1 MRNIKLLVL
10 TVLATLSSS
19 VFAQKTYTF
28 DDGVPLTT
36 DWTVTKNV
44 PSGGNGDCTIETPS
58 RFSAK
63 SGKYMYFVF
72 ENKSGITLTVT
83 SAASYNN
90 ISNIT
95 FDAVANDNSK
105 PNFTL
110 NIVDDNGVV
119 VKNIYTNYTTKDNFN
134 TGGTNKWGVSNSAI
148 SPATTG
154 HIQLVLYASSS
165 GKYAAIDNLAVTY
178 QAGPST
184 DATLKSL
191 KYGNT
196 SVPSFSPSTYTYNV
210 ELPAGTTIVPTVT
223 AEKNDSKASNP
234 VITQATS
241 LPGATTVVVT
251 AEDGTTSLTYT
262 INFTVAS
269 SYPKVLTATWAN
281 IAGTATIDEVNKT
294 ITGKVAQGTGLTA
307 ITPTFTGNNI
317 SSWTPQGAQ
326 NFSNGAVNYTFTNS
340 TTGEQ
345 MTYAVTITEVP
356 VVHPTSVSLDKT
368 QLNLQVGANS
378 TLTPTVLPTDVT
390 DPSVS
395 WSSNNTA
402 VATVSNG
409 TVTGVTAGTAII
421 TVTTVDGQKTATCSV
436 TVTDAPPVP
445 YTTLTLHAPGTYEG
459 NPKDGGYGANLI
471 VFANRE
477 YEVYYINRDE
487 DNLGVSTGNID
498 KAGIISTSNDKQN
511 ATAKDG
517 WFSIATSSNHGG
529 DTNASKADEYETSI
543 RSVSMQ
549 NNDSIVFH
557 VKGYDQFS
565 FYGKDNGTD
574 KDKYFHVYIDGVQ
587 QTQVSPEAT
596 YKIHRYD
603 ITPNEHVIRIAIKSG
618 VTSSS
623 KLTSFSLRVAQVPFT
638 KHLKGNDSTQVI
650 LQTTAM
656 RPITYYTKYN
666 SIAGAETKLEWEGT
680 DTVADISLET
690 RGQGAVGDTLVVTGT
705 ANCPTGV
712 YNFHINT
719 YFNNTLTGSLPGKIT
734 VQSDIKALTETYAEG
749 YQGMSIDDINFSYH
763 ALSADDITLSWK
775 NNNAPGGING
785 GSSSEGI
792 YSIFGTPTSTGTFI
806 YTVTVLGGNSITDT
820 LVVKASDIPANAIL
834 YLYKNT
840 KAYEKDGVYQYMTG
854 SRNLFPLKATSAG
867 KRQPSEYNK
876 FKWILISQDVDAN
889 NPEIIQLIQSRTGL
903 PILNLN
909 GFTYGKDEKRLGW
922 GDPNNGAVDADKNR
936 QGCSITIEQSGHP
949 IFSKMSSP
957 TDGKTVKIV
966 DQYAKNGVMPIDV
979 NNMPSD
985 IASLCLATA
994 HTRGE
999 GYYEEG
1005 PLQTAIHEIP
1015 PVQGHSKYI
1024 CLPLAREV
1032 TLTAEGK
1039 KLIDGII
1046 DYLLSPASTTI
1057 TAPTL
1062 QMNSFAVAGHSATI
1076 DQTNDLIVLSLTEKE
1091 YVDADSLAAVTPVIT
1106 VDNPK
1111 THVVPGADEV
1121 LDLRFANYI
1130 TNTFV
1135 VTDYVNR
1142 RPYTLQLTITKPQ
1155 GIDEVYT
1162 AGQWVNIFDI
1172 YGRKVAT
1179 TNEDVYTM
1187 ELPHGMYIV
1196 VTENGG
1202 TIKIMR

>member
-1 MRNIKLLVL
+1 MTNTFKKSFLILAACMVASSIGAADVIFTMSDIFDGQNLSFNITSPVSAKVSTTTTKGNAPSGKLGSTNNYFEIILNNDTYTAAKINGFINTTNTSGYNWGFQFSTDKGQTWSQTVSQPNDGNKTVHEIIVNATIPANANGFRVIRLAGTSTTVASIVL
-10 TVLATLSSS
+10 DLAGGSIPATPTVSS
-19 VFAQKTYTF
+19 VSVAPASVTLNPNDTEQ
-28 DDGVPLTT
+28 LTAT
-36 DWTVTKNV
+36 VNVTPSTADQSVTWTSSNTNVATVTA
-44 PSGGNGDCTIETPS
+44 SGVVTAIAQGTATITATS
-58 RFSAK
+58 KLDNTK
-63 SGKYMYFVF
+63 SGTCAVTVNAPATPIPVTAIAL
-72 ENKSGITLTVT
+72 NKGATTIAVGGTETLTVSYTPADANTGKGITWSSSDQSKAIVDNSGKVTGVAVGTATITAT
-83 SAASYNN
+83 SEGGKTA
-90 ISNIT
+90 T
-95 FDAVANDNSK
+95 CDVTVQAVAVMSV
-105 PNFTL
+105 TL
-110 NIVDDNGVV
+110 
-119 VKNIYTNYTTKDNFN
+119 T
-134 TGGTNKWGVSNSAI
+134 
-148 SPATTG
+148 PAT
-154 HIQLVLYASSS
+154 A
-165 GKYAAIDNLAVTY
+165 
-178 QAGPST
+178 
-184 DATLKSL
+184 
-191 KYGNT
+191 
-196 SVPSFSPSTYTYNV
+196 NV
-210 ELPAGTTIVPTVT
+210 QV
-223 AEKNDSKASNP
+223 N
-234 VITQATS
+234 
-241 LPGATTVVVT
+241 
-251 AEDGTTSLTYT
+251 GTTSLT
-262 INFTVAS
+262 A
-269 SYPKVLTATWAN
+269 
-281 IAGTATIDEVNKT
+281 
-294 ITGKVAQGTGLTA
+294 
-307 ITPTFTGNNI
+307 
-317 SSWTPQGAQ
+317 
-326 NFSNGAVNYTFTNS
+326 
-340 TTGEQ
+340 
-345 MTYAVTITEVP
+345 
-356 VVHPTSVSLDKT
+356 
-368 QLNLQVGANS
+368 
-378 TLTPTVLPTDVT
+378 TVLPANATNKN
-390 DPSVS
+390 VS

-445 YTTLTLHAPGTYEG
+445 YTTLTLHEPEVYEA
-459 NPKDGGYGANLI
+459 NPKDGGYGANLT

-477 YEVYYINRDE
+477 YEVYYGSYDE
-487 DNLGVSTGNID
+487 SSNLSITVTPTRKID
-498 KAGIISTSNDKQN
+498 GITTSKSSTSFE
-511 ATAKDG
+511 AKDG
-517 WFSIATSSNHGG
+517 WFKGVASGG
-529 DTNASKADEYETSI
+529 KSDYSFI
-543 RSVSMQ
+543 
-549 NNDSIVFH
+549 NNDEFKAGGGAIHKLANGNEYLFH
-557 VKGYDQFS
+557 IKGYDQFS
-565 FYGKDNGTD
+565 IMGKDNNANASKNRHLEVYVDDNLQPMTLSTD
-574 KDKYFHVYIDGVQ
+574 VTIRRF
-587 QTQVSPEAT
+587 
-596 YKIHRYD
+596 D
-603 ITPNEHVIRIAIKSG
+603 ISTSEHVIKVKAIHDGDSKSE
-618 VTSSS
+618 
-623 KLTSFSLRVAQVPFT
+623 LYAFSLRVAQVPFT

-656 RPITYYTKYN
+656 RPITYYTKYY
-666 SIAGAETKLEWEGT
+666 SFGETILEWDGGQEATG
-680 DTVADISLET
+680 ISLQP
-690 RGQGAVGDTLVVTGT
+690 RGQGAVGDTLVITGT

-775 NNNAPGGING
+775 DNNAPSGIS
-785 GSSSEGI
+785 GSGANGI
-792 YSIFGTPTSTGTFI
+792 YSISGTPQSTGTFI

-840 KAYEKDGVYQYMTG
+840 KAYEKDGVYQYMTA

-867 KRQPSEYNK
+867 KRSQTEYNK

-994 HTRGE
+994 HTRGV

-1046 DYLLSPASTTI
+1046 DYLLSSASTTI
-1057 TAPTL
+1057 KAPTL

-1076 DQTNDLIVLSLTEKE
+1076 DQANDLIVLSLTEKE
-1091 YVDADSLAAVTPVIT
+1091 YLDADSLAAVTPVIT
-1106 VDNPK
+1106 VDDPK

-1130 TNTFV
+1130 TKTFV

-1172 YGRKVAT
+1172 YGRKVTT